1 MIAAGLAGYAV
12 LLLTAGVPALARA
25 SWTGRAPQLA
35 IFAWL
40 ALAGS
45 AVASVVLSGLALT
58 VPTAQVSGGL
68 GALLRACDDALRAR
82 YAHPGGAVLAGAGVV
97 LAAVLAGRVVWCATA
112 ALAVNAR
119 TSRRH
124 RRGLQLTGH
133 ADARLGAVVVDH
145 LEPAAYCLPG
155 AGRPVVVTT
164 AALHALD
171 ETQLAAV
178 LAHERAHQAGRHH
191 LLVTLGAVPAAAFPW
206 VPAFRTVRDE
216 VARLAELAADDA
228 AATRSPRLAVA
239 EALLTLGAPPA
250 GAAVLGAGGSSA
262 AARVRR
268 LIAAPNPLS
277 RTATAG
283 WALAVTALAAS
294 PLVLMLS
301 PAVVLAAGQC
311 PISQLRP
318 PADPVGGRASGYV
331 CRGCRGR
338 QCRHRRIQG
347 CTAGRPGTCS
357 RTAAAADRTAR

>member
-25 SWTGRAPQLA
+25 AWPGRAPQLA

-45 AVASVVLSGLALT
+45 AAASVVLSGLALT
-58 VPTAQVSGGL
+58 VPTARVSGGL
-68 GALLRACDDALRAR
+68 GALLEACDEVLRAR
-82 YAHPGGAVLAGAGVV
+82 YAHPGGAALAGAGVV
-97 LAAVLAGRVVWCATA
+97 LAAAVVGRMGWCAAA

-124 RRGLQLTGH
+124 RRGLRLTGH

-145 LEPAAYCLPG
+145 GEPAAYCLPG

-164 AALHALD
+164 GALRVLD
-171 ETQLAAV
+171 EAQLAAV

-191 LLVTLGAVPAAAFPW
+191 LLVSLGAVPAAAFPW

-216 VARLAELAADDA
+216 VARLAELAADDVA
-228 AATRSPRLAVA
+228 AACSPRLAVA
-239 EALLTLGAPPA
+239 EALLTLGAAPA

-268 LIAAPNPLS
+268 LIAAPNPLG
-277 RTATAG
+277 RAATAG

-294 PLVLMLS
+294 PLALMLG
-301 PAVVLAAGQC
+301 PAVVIATGQC
-311 PISQLRP
+311 PISQ
-318 PADPVGGRASGYV
+318 
-331 CRGCRGR
+331 
-338 QCRHRRIQG
+338 
-347 CTAGRPGTCS
+347 
-357 RTAAAADRTAR
+357 